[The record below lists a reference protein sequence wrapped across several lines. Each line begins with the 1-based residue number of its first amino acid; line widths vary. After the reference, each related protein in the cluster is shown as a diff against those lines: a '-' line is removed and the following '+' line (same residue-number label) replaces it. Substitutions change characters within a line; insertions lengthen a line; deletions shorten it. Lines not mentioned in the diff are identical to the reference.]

1 VKGRGWRR
9 LALVWLPLLVVAAVG
24 GWLLVPTGGSA
35 SASAPTS
42 GSAPSPRSSAR
53 PAPPGA
59 GGVPAA
65 VLYRQDCAACH
76 GDNGK
81 GTSRGPDLTGV
92 GEAAV
97 DFMLSTGRMP
107 KRDAPSKLPPY
118 SPILP
123 RADVQALD
131 QYVTD
136 LVAAG
141 GPGIPAV
148 DPASGDPAH
157 GQELFNDECA
167 ACHGWGGAGG
177 ILFSRPVPKITEAT
191 PTQVGEA
198 LRVGPAAMPV
208 FGPHQISQSQLNDI
222 DAYIESLKHPYDA
235 GGDPISH
242 LGPVAE
248 GAIIWLIAVVGLI
261 FVIRWIGERG

>member
-1 VKGRGWRR
+1 MKGRASTR
-9 LALVWLPLLVVAAVG
+9 LALLWLPLLVIAGVG
-24 GWLLVPTGGSA
+24 GWLLVPTGA
-35 SASAPTS
+35 SASTSLSRS
-42 GSAPSPRSSAR
+42 GSATSPPAGP
-53 PAPPGA
+53 PAPAGA
-59 GGVPAA
+59 GGVPADI
-65 VLYRQDCAACH
+65 LYRQDCAACH
-76 GDNGK
+76 GDHGK

-107 KRDAPSKLPPY
+107 KRDAPAKLPPY
-118 SPILP
+118 TSTLP
-123 RADVQALD
+123 QADIQALD
-131 QYVTD
+131 QYVTK

-141 GPGIPAV
+141 GPAIPSV

-157 GQELFNDECA
+157 GQELFNEDCA

-198 LRVGPAAMPV
+198 LRVGPMAMPV
-208 FGPHQISQSQLNDI
+208 FGPHQISRSQLNDI
-222 DAYIESLKHPYDA
+222 DAYIQSLKHPYDA
-235 GGDPISH
+235 GGNPISH

-248 GAIIWLIAVVGLI
+248 GAIVWLIALVGLI